1 MHVVNLIEIF
11 FWTKGSISIKLDTK
25 HSGVKGNQDIDRFKK
40 IWEGQSLM
48 KKNWKHVH
56 INDYLMNFK

>member
-11 FWTKGSISIKLDTK
+11 FWTEGSISIKLDTK

-40 IWEGQSLM
+40 NLRGPIFNEKEL
-48 KKNWKHVH
+48 KTCT
-56 INDYLMNFK
+56 Y